1 MIVRLRNGALARR
14 TSSPKLKPL
23 ASSASIRSWR
33 ARVLWARIVLING
46 AARMLLSRVFLSA
59 FKKAMQP
66 LRCEISREVEI
77 LLRRG
82 SKTPTSQYYL
92 SPHGQRAVGPFPMCE
107 IKWMIRCSHLSPD
120 VLIRA
125 EDESLW
131 ASYRY
136 HVSQAA
142 AGRALGAV
150 ITLLRR
156 VGVIARAERPLTFEG

>member
-1 MIVRLRNGALARR
+1 MLI
-14 TSSPKLKPL
+14 S
-23 ASSASIRSWR
+23 
-33 ARVLWARIVLING
+33 RVLLTV
-46 AARMLLSRVFLSA
+46 

-107 IKWMIRCSHLSPD
+107 IKWMIRCCHLPPD

-156 VGVIARAERPLTFEG
+156 VGVIASAERPLTFEG